1 MEGNINSDEEEEEIE
16 SLNIMPTQVEHFK
29 KVLNILQNEVGY
41 LDVSQFGCGKSYC
54 ALAVAITFKMGLIL
68 FAPKTVIPQWRRIA
82 KRYGV
87 HIYTAMTYNALRG
100 TEKNGVSH
108 DLLTRNGDEFIP
120 THVLEDCSRSGLLIV
135 YDECHYLKNDNSQ
148 LHAASALSRE
158 AVRLSRM
165 GCNVRIAAL
174 SATPADKKENITNLF
189 KILGIV
195 LEPNLYRYNRST
207 KKYVLEGLQ
216 EAINKCNRYDRDNTF
231 HIVCRSVNKSTSKLI
246 CHELYTRILKNVISS
261 SMPKPDNG
269 RKKDIKN
276 IFAIMPPE
284 DVERMK
290 AGALLFAS
298 ATSYRPETGMVNYAS
313 MDWGKIT
320 ESRREIDSAKVP
332 SIARLAREE
341 LDRDKNCK
349 VILYFTFKRDM
360 YRAQD
365 LLEKYGTLVMNGD
378 VVKDVERVKMMDAFQ
393 KPDTEYRVFISN
405 PAVGGMGIE
414 IDDVHGGFK
423 RFMFIA
429 PSYHFIDEF
438 QCQGRVDRMNTKS
451 DAVIRYVYSKAF
463 PYESSILQCIAE
475 KSEVARD
482 MSQDNQKDILYPG
495 EIESIIEGEDDM

>member
-1 MEGNINSDEEEEEIE
+1 MEENIDSEEEEIE
-16 SLNIMPTQVEHFK
+16 SLNILPSQVEHFK

-41 LDVSQFGCGKSYC
+41 LDVSAFSCGKSYC
-54 ALAVAITFKMGLIL
+54 ALAVAITLNLSLML
-68 FAPKTVIPQWRRIA
+68 FAPKTVIPQWRKLA

-87 HIYTAMTYNALRG
+87 HIFTAMTYNALRG
-100 TEKNGVSH
+100 TEKGGVNH

-120 THVLEDCSRSGLLIV
+120 TQILEECARAGLLIV

-148 LHAASALSRE
+148 LHAAAALSKE

-165 GCNVRIAAL
+165 GYNVRIAAL

-189 KILGIV
+189 RILGII

-246 CHELYTRILKNVISS
+246 CNELYTRVLKNVISS
-261 SMPKPDNG
+261 SMPNPDNG
-269 RKKDIKN
+269 YKKDIKN

-298 ATSYRPETGMVNYAS
+298 ATSYRPETGMVNYTSA
-313 MDWGKIT
+313 DWGKVT
-320 ESRREIDSAKVP
+320 ESRREIDSAKVFTMC
-332 SIARLAREE
+332 RLARQE
-341 LDRDKNCK
+341 LDKDNNCK

-360 YRAQD
+360 YRAKD
-365 LLEKYGTLVMNGD
+365 LLEKYGALVMNGD
-378 VVKDVERVKMMDAFQ
+378 ITKDSERTGLIDAFQ
-393 KPDTEYRVFISN
+393 KPDTEFSVFISN
-405 PAVGGMGIE
+405 PKTSGCGISL
-414 IDDVHGGFK
+414 DDVDGRFK
-423 RFMFIA
+423 RFTFAA
-429 PSYHFIDEF
+429 PSYNFIDEW
-438 QCQGRVDRMNTKS
+438 QSTGRTYRMNTKS
-451 DAVIRYVYSKAF
+451 DAVIRFVYSKAF
-463 PYESSILQCIAE
+463 PYESSILQSIAE
-475 KSEVARD
+475 KSQVARD
-482 MSQDNQKDILYPG
+482 LSRENQQGMLYPG

>member
-1 MEGNINSDEEEEEIE
+1 MEQNINSEEEEIE
-16 SLNIMPTQVEHFK
+16 SLNILPSQVEHFK

-41 LDVSQFGCGKSYC
+41 LDVSAFSCGKSFV
-54 ALAVAITFKMGLIL
+54 ALAIAITLNLSIML
-68 FAPKTVIPQWRRIA
+68 FAPKTVIPQWRKLA

-100 TEKNGVSH
+100 TEKGGVNH
-108 DLLTRNGDEFIP
+108 DLLTRNGNEFIP
-120 THVLEDCSRSGLLIV
+120 TQVVEDCARAGLLIV

-148 LHAASALSRE
+148 LHAAAALSRE

-165 GCNVRIAAL
+165 GYNVRIACL

-189 KILGIV
+189 KILGII

-246 CHELYTRILKNVISS
+246 CHELYTRVLKNVISS
-261 SMPKPDNG
+261 SMPNPDNG
-269 RKKDIKN
+269 CKKDIKN

-298 ATSYRPETGMVNYAS
+298 ATSYRPETGMVNYTAA
-313 MDWGKIT
+313 DWGKVT
-320 ESRREIDSAKVP
+320 ESRREIDSAKVFTMC
-332 SIARLAREE
+332 RLAREE

-360 YRAQD
+360 YRAKD
-365 LLEKYGTLVMNGD
+365 LLEQYGALVMNGD
-378 VVKDVERVKMMDAFQ
+378 VTKDSERTKMMEAFQ
-393 KPDTEYRVFISN
+393 KPDTEFRVFISN
-405 PAVGGMGIE
+405 PKTSG
-414 IDDVHGGFK
+414 
-423 RFMFIA
+423 
-429 PSYHFIDEF
+429 
-438 QCQGRVDRMNTKS
+438 
-451 DAVIRYVYSKAF
+451 
-463 PYESSILQCIAE
+463 
-475 KSEVARD
+475 
-482 MSQDNQKDILYPG
+482 
-495 EIESIIEGEDDM
+495 

>member
-1 MEGNINSDEEEEEIE
+1 MEENINSEENEEEEIE
-16 SLNIMPTQVEHFK
+16 SLNILPSQVAHFK

-41 LDVSQFGCGKSYC
+41 LDVSLFGSGKSFC

-68 FAPKTVIPQWRRIA
+68 VAPKTAIPQWRRIA
-82 KRYGV
+82 KKYGV
-87 HIYTAMTYNALRG
+87 HIYTALTYNALRG
-100 TEKNGVSH
+100 TEKGGVSH
-108 DLLTRNGDEFIP
+108 DLLTRNGSEFIP
-120 THVLEDCSRSGLLIV
+120 TETIEQCARSGLLIV
-135 YDECHYLKNDNSQ
+135 YDECHYLKNENSQ
-148 LHAASALSRE
+148 LEAAAAISKE

-189 KILGIV
+189 RILGIV

-231 HIVCRSVNKSTSKLI
+231 HIICRSVNKSTSKLI
-246 CHELYTRILKNVISS
+246 CHELYTRVLKNVISS

-269 RKKDIKN
+269 QEQDIKN
-276 IFAIMPPE
+276 IFAIMPKE

-320 ESRREIDSAKVP
+320 ESRREIDSAKV
-332 SIARLAREE
+332 ATVCRLAREE

-349 VILYFTFKRDM
+349 VLLYFTYKRDL
-360 YRAQD
+360 RKAKE
-365 LLEKYGTLVMNGD
+365 LLEEYGCLILNGEIT
-378 VVKDVERVKMMDAFQ
+378 KDEDRVQIMEAFQ

-405 PAVGGMGIE
+405 PKVGGASVSL
-414 IDDVHGGFK
+414 DDLYGGFK
-423 RFMFIA
+423 RHTFIA
-429 PSYHFIDEF
+429 PSYNFIDEW
-438 QCQGRVDRMNTKS
+438 QCCGRSNRLSTKS
-451 DAVIRYVYSKAF
+451 DSSVKFVYSKAF
-463 PYESSILQCIAE
+463 PYESSILQSIAE
-475 KSEVARD
+475 KSQVARD
-482 MSQDNQKDILYPG
+482 MSQDLTILFPG